1 MAGRS
6 ENDEGVTEVTFT
18 RCIKCDMTVMTH
30 ATPTRRL
37 MHLENGEHVWQDWA
51 PAAEAPRPDHRTVSI
66 WSDVRAALE
75 HIRIAEFYLGY
86 LPEKPQAYD
95 DEAVRMQLDD
105 ARAVLG
111 ALANA
116 LADGSAS

>member
-6 ENDEGVTEVTFT
+6 EDLTYRELTCAMCKTTFVGMTRATEL
-18 RCIKCDMTVMTH
+18 
-30 ATPTRRL
+30 A
-37 MHLENGEHVWQDWA
+37 HLENGTHRLSV
-51 PAAEAPRPDHRTVSI
+51 PRPDHRTVSI

-75 HIRIAEFYLGY
+75 HIRTAEFYLGY